1 MKKGIF
7 LLVLLNVHALYAQDS
22 ATHAWQFSG
31 YGELYAQY
39 DVNNPLNNNR
49 PGFLYSH
56 NRNNELNLNLAFVK
70 AVYANKSV
78 RANFALGAGTYMN
91 ANYAA
96 EPGLL
101 KNIYEANIGMRLS
114 AKSEWWMDAGIL
126 PSHIGFES
134 AVSKDCPTLSRSI
147 LADNSPYY
155 ETGVRI
161 SHTSQGGKWYL
172 AFLLLNGW
180 QHIQKPDGNSSVSLG
195 TQLTWKPNE
204 NITLNSSS
212 FIGND
217 LPDSISRMR
226 YFHNF
231 YGVFQ
236 IFKQFSVTAGFDIG
250 IQKQSKN
257 SSRYNTWYSTVLIA
271 RYTINEK
278 SVLAA
283 RFEYYDDRNGVLIA
297 KTTPNGFR
305 TSGVSINYDHS
316 VGKNILWRTEIRS
329 LSGKDAVFQK
339 RDNSFTNQN
348 TAFTTAL
355 MINW

>member
-1 MKKGIF
+1 MRKAIF
-7 LLVLLNVHALYAQDS
+7 LTLLIKANLLFAQDS
-22 ATHAWQFSG
+22 VNYSWQFSG

-39 DVNNPLNNNR
+39 DANNPLNNNR
-49 PGFLYSH
+49 PSFLYSH

-70 AVYANKSV
+70 AAYNSQSV
-78 RANFALGAGTYMN
+78 RASFALGVGTYMN

-96 EPGLL
+96 ERGLL
-101 KNIYEANIGMRLS
+101 KNIYEANIGIRLS
-114 AKSEWWMDAGIL
+114 DKHEWWMDAGVL

-134 AVSKDCPTLSRSI
+134 PIGKDCPTLSRSI

-155 ETGVRI
+155 ETGIRI
-161 SHTSQGGKWYL
+161 SHTSSDGKWYL

-180 QHIQKPDGNSSVSLG
+180 QHIQKPDGNSSVSFG
-195 TQLTWKPNE
+195 TQLTWKPDT
-204 NITLNSSS
+204 NITLNSSI
-212 FIGND
+212 FVGND
-217 LPDSISRMR
+217 LPDSIARMR
-226 YFHNF
+226 WFHNF

-236 IFKQFSVTAGFDIG
+236 LSKTFSVTTGFDIG

-257 SSRYNTWYSTVLIA
+257 GSGYYTWYSPVLIG
-271 RYTINEK
+271 RYSFSDK
-278 SVLAA
+278 SALAV
-283 RFEYYDDRNGVLIA
+283 RFEYYDDRNGVLIT

-305 TSGVSINYDHS
+305 TSGVSLNYDHS
-316 VGKNILWRTEIRS
+316 IGKNILWRTELRS
-329 LSGKDAVFQK
+329 LSAKDAFFQK

>member
-1 MKKGIF
+1 MKKGI
-7 LLVLLNVHALYAQDS
+7 LLALLINMHLLHAQDS
-22 ATHAWQFSG
+22 ASHLWQFSG

-39 DVNNPLNNNR
+39 DANNPLNNSR
-49 PGFLYSH
+49 PSFLYSH
-56 NRNNELNLNLAFVK
+56 NRNNELTLNLAFVK
-70 AVYANKSV
+70 ASYTSKAV
-78 RANFALGAGTYMN
+78 RANLALGAGTYMN

-101 KNIYEANIGMRLS
+101 KNIYEANIGIRLS
-114 AKSEWWMDAGIL
+114 AKREWWLDAGVL

-134 AVSKDCPTLSRSI
+134 AVGKDCPTLSRSI

-155 ETGVRI
+155 ETGIRI
-161 SHTSQGGKWYL
+161 SHTSTGGKWYL

-180 QHIQKPDGNSSVSLG
+180 QHIQKPDGNSSISFG
-195 TQLTWKPNE
+195 TQLTWKPVE

-217 LPDSISRMR
+217 LPDSIARMR
-226 YFHNF
+226 WFHNF

-236 IFKQFSVTAGFDIG
+236 LSKTFSVTTGFDIG

-257 SSRYNTWYSTVLIA
+257 SSGYNTWYSPVVIA
-271 RYTINEK
+271 RYAVNDQSAI
-278 SVLAA
+278 AA

-305 TSGVSINYDHS
+305 TSGLSLNYDHAI
-316 VGKNILWRTEIRS
+316 GKHVLWRTEIRY

-339 RDNSFTNQN
+339 RDNSLTNQN
-348 TAFTTAL
+348 TVFTTAL